1 MQVEAS
7 GIRFSLIFQF
17 IFFGT
22 LLEMELY
29 KKEYLAPNIIF
40 LAQKRELERIRLDE
54 EMHIEQLKCLFH

>member
-29 KKEYLAPNIIF
+29 KKDFLAPNIIF